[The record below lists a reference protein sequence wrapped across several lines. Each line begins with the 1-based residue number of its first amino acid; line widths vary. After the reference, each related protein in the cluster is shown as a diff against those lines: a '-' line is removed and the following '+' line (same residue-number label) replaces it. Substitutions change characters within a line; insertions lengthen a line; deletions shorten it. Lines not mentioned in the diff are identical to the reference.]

1 MTGRHM
7 CSNHEREENNM
18 KIAIAGKGGVG
29 KTFIAGTLASS
40 FARSGL
46 KTIAIDADTSPNLA
60 LTLGMTP
67 EKAAQIVP
75 IAENQQLIEEK
86 TQTNFPGVFK
96 LTYTVDDI
104 ISGQAVLTPSG
115 VQLLVMG
122 MVRTMGGG
130 CACPAHSL
138 IRTLMSHL
146 IVERDEVVIL
156 DMEAGV
162 EHLGRGTA
170 KNVDIMLIVTDAHQ
184 ASLVTAGRIADLA
197 RPTGIANIACIANRV
212 SGPEVLQ
219 RIAASAEEHHVPVI
233 ATIPYDPE
241 VLNAGMMGE
250 SPALRSEFAAVSAV
264 QMLAESLRTQYSPVR
279 NI

>member
-1 MTGRHM
+1 M
-7 CSNHEREENNM
+7 
-18 KIAIAGKGGVG
+18 AGKGGVG
-29 KTFIAGTLASS
+29 KTFIAGTLACT
-40 FARSGL
+40 FAGL
-46 KTIAIDADTSPNLA
+46 GMRTIAIDADTSPNLA
-60 LTLGMTP
+60 LTLGLTP
-67 EKAAQIVP
+67 EEAARIFPV
-75 IAENQQLIEEK
+75 AENNQLIEEK
-86 TQTNFPGVFK
+86 TKTDYPGVFK

-104 ISGQAVLTPSG
+104 VSSQAVETPCG

-197 RPTGIANIACIANRV
+197 RPAGIPWVAYLANRV
-212 SGPEVLQ
+212 TGPEILD
-219 RIAASAEEHHVPVI
+219 RIANAAKNHGVSVLAS
-233 ATIPYDPE
+233 IPYDSE
-241 VLNAGMMGE
+241 VLKAGMLGM
-250 SPALRSEFAAVSAV
+250 SPATETSFVAVTAI
-264 QMLAESLRTQYSPVR
+264 QALARTLMTKST
-279 NI
+279 

>member
-1 MTGRHM
+1 
-7 CSNHEREENNM
+7 M
-18 KIAIAGKGGVG
+18 KIAITGKGGVG
-29 KTFIAGTLASS
+29 KTFIAGTLACTFASS
-40 FARSGL
+40 GIR
-46 KTIAIDADTSPNLA
+46 TIAIDADTSPNLA
-60 LTLGMTP
+60 LTLGLTP
-67 EKAAQIVP
+67 EEAARIIPV
-75 IAENQQLIEEK
+75 AENKELIEEK
-86 TQTNFPGVFK
+86 TGTDYPGVFR

-104 ISGQAVLTPSG
+104 VISQGVETPCG
-115 VQLLVMG
+115 VRLLVMG

-197 RPTGIANIACIANRV
+197 APAGIPTIAYLANRV
-212 SGPEVLQ
+212 TGTEVSE
-219 RIAASAEEHHVPVI
+219 RITSAARDHGVPVI
-233 ATIPYDPE
+233 ASIPFDPE
-241 VLNAGMMGE
+241 VVQAGMLGM
-250 SPALRSEFAAVSAV
+250 SPARENSCAAVKAV
-264 QMLAESLRTQYSPVR
+264 QELTRILMKASA
-279 NI
+279 

>member
-1 MTGRHM
+1 
-7 CSNHEREENNM
+7 M
-18 KIAIAGKGGVG
+18 KIAIVGKGGVG

-67 EKAAQIVP
+67 EEAMQLVP
-75 IAENQQLIEEK
+75 IAENQGLIEEK
-86 TQTNFPGVFK
+86 TKTDYPGVFK
-96 LTYTVDDI
+96 LSYTVDDI
-104 ISGQAVLTPSG
+104 IAGQAALTPSG
-115 VQLLVMG
+115 VRLLVMG
-122 MVRTMGGG
+122 MVRAMGSG

-197 RPTGIANIACIANRV
+197 GPAGIASIAYIANRV
-212 SGPEVLQ
+212 SGPEVAE
-219 RIAASAEEHHVPVI
+219 RIAVSAAEHHVPVI
-233 ATIPYDPE
+233 ASIPYDPE

-250 SPALRSEFAAVSAV
+250 SPAQKSEFMAVAAVQA
-264 QMLAESLRTQYSPVR
+264 LAESLKAQYSPA
-279 NI
+279 

>member
-1 MTGRHM
+1 
-7 CSNHEREENNM
+7 M
-18 KIAIAGKGGVG
+18 KIAVTGKGGVG
-29 KTFIAGTLASS
+29 KTFIAGTLACT
-40 FARSGL
+40 FAASGL

-67 EKAAQIVP
+67 DDAARILPV
-75 IAENQQLIEEK
+75 AENEALIEEK
-86 TQTNFPGVFK
+86 TKTEYPGVFK
-96 LTYTVDDI
+96 LSYSVDDI
-104 ISGQAVLTPSG
+104 VTGQAVRTPCG

-122 MVRTMGGG
+122 MVRAMGAG

-184 ASLVTAGRIADLA
+184 AALLTAGRIADLA
-197 RPTGIANIACIANRV
+197 RPAGLSKIYYVANRV
-212 SGPEVLQ
+212 TDPASEALI
-219 RIAASAEEHHVPVI
+219 RAAATDHGAEVI
-233 ATIPYDPE
+233 AVIPYDQE
-241 VLNAGMMGE
+241 VLMAGVQGRT
-250 SPALRSEFAAVSAV
+250 PAREKGYMAVK
-264 QMLAESLRTQYSPVR
+264 EVR
-279 NI
+279 NLADLLTSLTGEDV